1 MNGIDKT
8 FCLFLDILRTLERMS
23 DEDAGVLFKALAAHA
38 NGQEADLTRSEKA
51 DLVFQM
57 IADQM
62 DRLKEY
68 RMKKSRSKQEQNGA
82 NESKP
87 AQTATPYPYP
97 YPYPSRNNNTR
108 EKKTDYDGVTRDLFV
123 QSIKEAK

>member
-8 FCLFLDILRTLERMS
+8 FCLFLDIVKTLDRMS

-51 DLVFQM
+51 DLVYPM
-57 IADQM
+57 IEDQM

-68 RMKKSRSKQEQNGA
+68 RLKKSRSKTEQNGA
-82 NESKP
+82 NGSKQT
-87 AQTATPYPYP
+87 QTATPYPYP
-97 YPYPSRNNNTR
+97 SPYPYRVNNTR
-108 EKKTDYDGVTRDLFV
+108 EKTDYEGVTRDLFV
-123 QSIKEAK
+123 QSVKEAK